1 MNQFMKCK
9 LQEMGLNC
17 IFLSNKFVVVVVVV
31 VGFPQ
36 NCLVCKLMRALY
48 LIFCF
53 SCRVKMEK

>member
-17 IFLSNKFVVVVVVV
+17 IFLSNKFVVVVF
-31 VGFPQ
+31 GFPQ
-36 NCLVCKLMRALY
+36 NCLVCELMRALY